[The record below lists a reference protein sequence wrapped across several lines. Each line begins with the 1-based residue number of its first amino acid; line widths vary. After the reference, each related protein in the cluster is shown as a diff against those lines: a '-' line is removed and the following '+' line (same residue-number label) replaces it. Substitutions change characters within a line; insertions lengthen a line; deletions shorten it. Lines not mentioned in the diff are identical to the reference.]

1 MGSFPLF
8 QTRPEFVLNKIGKM
22 IIVEALHASAF
33 ACIVHLLGLH
43 LSPLCKFWKGM
54 RFIVVPVA
62 QTWPFFSLNIPKHGL
77 ILLSEEAQ
85 LFASTGWL
93 LSGMIDHPSYY
104 STT

>member
-1 MGSFPLF
+1 MPQL
-8 QTRPEFVLNKIGKM
+8 
-22 IIVEALHASAF
+22 LHALF
-33 ACIVHLLGLH
+33 ICWVCICHRCVNFGKEYAL
-43 LSPLCKFWKGM
+43 
-54 RFIVVPVA
+54 VVPVA

>member
-43 LSPLCKFWKGM
+43 LSPLCKIWKGI
-54 RFIVVPVA
+54 RFSCARCPNMA
-62 QTWPFFSLNIPKHGL
+62 FFFYQRDGTSAPNG
-77 ILLSEEAQ
+77 
-85 LFASTGWL
+85 
-93 LSGMIDHPSYY
+93 
-104 STT
+104 